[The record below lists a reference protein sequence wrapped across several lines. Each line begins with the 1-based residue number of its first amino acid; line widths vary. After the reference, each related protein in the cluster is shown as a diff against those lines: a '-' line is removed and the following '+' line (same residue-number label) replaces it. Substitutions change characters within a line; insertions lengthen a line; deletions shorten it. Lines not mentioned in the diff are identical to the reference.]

1 MTKFLSDEYF
11 SLVQTALAQ
20 DANMPEST
28 KNFSSTMAINVTD
41 MRQNYLLNVE
51 NGTTTL
57 QKVQPGGPAE
67 FTLDGTYEA
76 WTKIAKGEIDIQAAV
91 LKGQLKFKG
100 SLTKA
105 LMYKVKLMRVAE
117 ILRDVPKEY

>member
-20 DANMPEST
+20 DAKWTEST
-28 KNFSSTMAINVTD
+28 KNFRSTMAINVSD
-41 MRQNYLLNVE
+41 MGQNYLLSVE

-57 QKVQPGGPAE
+57 QKVQPGAPAE

-76 WTKIAKGEIDIQAAV
+76 WTKIAKGDVDIQAAV

-105 LMYKVKLMRVAE
+105 LMYKDKLMRVAE